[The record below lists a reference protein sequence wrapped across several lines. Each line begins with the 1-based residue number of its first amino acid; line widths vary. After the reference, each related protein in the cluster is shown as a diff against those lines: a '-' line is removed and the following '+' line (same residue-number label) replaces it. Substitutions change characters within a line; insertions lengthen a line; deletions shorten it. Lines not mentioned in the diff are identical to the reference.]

1 MGGIGKS
8 TLAAQIAARVSR
20 IQSGRVVT
28 VVNGEVP
35 ASAPWPAETDFSS
48 WIPAPLGMLR

>member
-8 TLAAQIAARVSR
+8 TLAAQIATRVNR
-20 IQSGRVVT
+20 LQSGRVVT

-35 ASAPWPAETDFSS
+35 ASAPWPAETDLSS